1 MKMAT
6 YKIKD
11 ICDVINGRAYLQ
23 PELQKTGKYRILRV
37 GNFFSSDRWYYS
49 DMELTDNKYC
59 CEGDLLFAWS
69 ASFGPKIWHGEKTI
83 YHYHIWKMV
92 PHEEVD
98 KYYLYYWLRMS
109 VDNLTAGTHGSVM
122 AHMTK
127 NDMENFFIDLPDKKT
142 QEGVAAILATLDSK
156 IECNAQI
163 NRNLEQ
169 QAQAIFKSWFVDFEP
184 FGGAIPSEWQ
194 ETHLSQIA
202 DFVSGYSY
210 KGNELQ
216 PSDCAMA
223 TIKNFDRNG
232 GFRLDGFKEIVPS
245 GKLKDVQQ
253 VDLFDILVAHTDL
266 TQNAEV
272 IGNTELILSKAGYK
286 KLIMSM
292 DLVKVVSK
300 SGISKFLLAS
310 LLRSPQFKAH
320 ALGYVNG
327 TTVLH
332 MSKSALPEYCFYFP
346 TEWSSLEGISAALER
361 MYHKMSQT
369 IEESQRLSTLRD
381 TLLPKL
387 MSGEIDVSEVEV

>member
-1 MKMAT
+1 MGSMIIWLLT
-6 YKIKD
+6 
-11 ICDVINGRAYLQ
+11 ICLCCLA
-23 PELQKTGKYRILRV
+23 
-37 GNFFSSDRWYYS
+37 
-49 DMELTDNKYC
+49 LT
-59 CEGDLLFAWS
+59 
-69 ASFGPKIWHGEKTI
+69 
-83 YHYHIWKMV
+83 
-92 PHEEVD
+92 
-98 KYYLYYWLRMS
+98 
-109 VDNLTAGTHGSVM
+109 
-122 AHMTK
+122 
-127 NDMENFFIDLPDKKT
+127 
-142 QEGVAAILATLDSK
+142 
-156 IECNAQI
+156 

>member
-1 MKMAT
+1 MRIWLLT
-6 YKIKD
+6 
-11 ICDVINGRAYLQ
+11 ICLCCLA
-23 PELQKTGKYRILRV
+23 
-37 GNFFSSDRWYYS
+37 
-49 DMELTDNKYC
+49 LTN
-59 CEGDLLFAWS
+59 
-69 ASFGPKIWHGEKTI
+69 
-83 YHYHIWKMV
+83 
-92 PHEEVD
+92 
-98 KYYLYYWLRMS
+98 
-109 VDNLTAGTHGSVM
+109 
-122 AHMTK
+122 
-127 NDMENFFIDLPDKKT
+127 
-142 QEGVAAILATLDSK
+142 Q
-156 IECNAQI
+156 
-163 NRNLEQ
+163 NLEQ

-184 FGGAIPSEWQ
+184 FGGAIPSGWQ

-232 GFRLDGFKEIVPS
+232 GFKLDGFKEIVPS
-245 GKLKDVQQ
+245 SKLKDVQQ

-292 DLVKVVSK
+292 DLVKVVPK
-300 SGISKFLLAS
+300 LGISKFLLAS

-369 IEESQRLSTLRD
+369 IEESHRLATLRD

-387 MSGEIDVSEVEV
+387 LSGEIDVSEVEV